1 MQILNKLKAASGLP
15 AVGDGVVTHT
25 LLLVNKITAEMST
38 GFELGWDGLRIVYPH
53 TAATQDPA

>member
-1 MQILNKLKAASGLP
+1 
-15 AVGDGVVTHT
+15 VGDGVVTHT